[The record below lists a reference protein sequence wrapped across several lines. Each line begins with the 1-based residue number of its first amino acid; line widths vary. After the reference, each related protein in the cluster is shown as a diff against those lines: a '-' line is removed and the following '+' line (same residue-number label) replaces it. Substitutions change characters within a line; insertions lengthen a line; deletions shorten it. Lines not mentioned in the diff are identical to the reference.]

1 MWVGWKKQD
10 TSGKTLNISYKLN
23 ATSNATSS
31 SKQL

>member
-10 TSGKTLNISYKLN
+10 TSGKTLNISLN